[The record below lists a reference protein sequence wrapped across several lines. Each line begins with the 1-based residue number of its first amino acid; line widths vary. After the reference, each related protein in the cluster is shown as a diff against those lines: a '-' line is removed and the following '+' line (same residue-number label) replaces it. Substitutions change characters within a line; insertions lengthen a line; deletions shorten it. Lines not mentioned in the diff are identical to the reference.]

1 MKKLVIAG
9 GSGFLGDAL
18 IHYFNGKFDEYIVLT
33 RSPKKNY
40 ANVKHVLWDAKTLGD
55 WSQHLEGADCVIN
68 LCGRSVDCRYTDK
81 NKALIF
87 SSRLDSTAILGKAI
101 ANCKDAPKVW
111 MNAASATYYR
121 YSEDKVMTEIDGE
134 AGEGFSVEVCKAWEK
149 VFNEALTPNTRKI
162 NLRISMVM
170 GKNAGVFPVLR
181 KLTKRFL
188 GGKMGSGTQFVSWIH
203 VEDFCR
209 MVEWLIN
216 NKNAAGPYNVAA
228 PHPIRNNDMMK
239 VYRKVLGVPFGLPAT
254 EWMLAI
260 GAFFMGTETELV
272 LKSRNVISDRAMKEG
287 FEFKFKTME
296 ECVKNLEARF
306 T

>member
-18 IHYFNGKFDEYIVLT
+18 IHYFGSKFDEYIILA
-33 RSPKKNY
+33 RSPHKNTNNITY
-40 ANVKHVLWDAKTLGD
+40 VLWDAKTIGD
-55 WSQHLEGADCVIN
+55 WTQYLEGADCVIN
-68 LCGRSVDCRYTDK
+68 LCGKSVDCRYNEK

-87 SSRLDSTAILGKAI
+87 SSRLDSTAVLGKAI

-111 MNAASATYYR
+111 MNAASATIYR
-121 YSEDKVMTEIDGE
+121 YSKDKIMTEADGE
-134 AGEGFSVEVCKAWEK
+134 VGEGFSVEVCKAWEK
-149 VFNEALTPNTRKI
+149 VFNEAQTPNTRKI

-170 GKNAGVFPVLR
+170 GKRAGVFPVLR

-188 GGKMGSGTQFVSWIH
+188 GGKMGSGDQFVSWIH
-203 VEDFCR
+203 QEDFCR
-209 MVEWLIN
+209 LVEWLIN

-228 PHPIRNNDMMK
+228 PHPISNNEMMK
-239 VYRKVLGVPFGLPAT
+239 IYRKVLGVPFGLPAT
-254 EWMLAI
+254 EWILEI
-260 GAFFMGTETELV
+260 GAFFIKTETELI

-287 FEFKFKTME
+287 FAFKYKTME
-296 ECVKNLEARF
+296 ECVKNLEERF

>member
-18 IHYFNGKFDEYIVLT
+18 IHYFGNKFDEYIILT
-33 RSPKKNY
+33 RTPHKNTTK
-40 ANVKHVLWDAKTLGD
+40 VKFVLWDAKNLDD
-55 WSQHLEGADCVIN
+55 WKQYLEGAECVIN
-68 LCGRSVDCRYTDK
+68 LCGRSVDCRYTDE

-101 ANCKDAPKVW
+101 AACKNPPKIW

-134 AGEGFSVEVCKAWEK
+134 VGEGFSVEVCKAWEK
-149 VFNEALTPNTRKI
+149 VFNEAQTPNTRKI

-188 GGKMGSGTQFVSWIH
+188 GGKMGSGMQYVSWIH
-203 VEDFCR
+203 QEDFCR
-209 MVEWLIN
+209 LVEWLIN

-228 PHPIRNNDMMK
+228 PNPIRNKDMMAI
-239 VYRKVLGVPFGLPAT
+239 YRKALNISFGLPAA
-254 EWMLAI
+254 EWMLEI
-260 GAFFMGTETELV
+260 GAFFIKTETELI

-287 FEFKFKTME
+287 FEFKFRTME